1 MNPLHKMQDYLPAA
15 NHGHFSEAVAENV
28 HPASHIRDLMEMPLM
43 RPWRLLL
50 KHVNVK
56 KKRSFF
62 TSKKCQE
69 TAEAETNFNGTI
81 KDTLAKNR
89 SAREIRQDRD
99 HEGGGL
105 GDDGG
110 RLLQGAP
117 RSPRRSTETPERALS
132 ELSQQN
138 TATRSTQ

>member
-1 MNPLHKMQDYLPAA
+1 M
-15 NHGHFSEAVAENV
+15 V
-28 HPASHIRDLMEMPLM
+28 LM

-56 KKRSFF
+56 KKRGCF

-69 TAEAETNFNGTI
+69 TAEAETIFNNTI

-89 SAREIRQDRD
+89 SARETRQDRD

-105 GDDGG
+105 GDHGG
-110 RLLQGAP
+110 RLLQGALP
-117 RSPRRSTETPERALS
+117 IAKKKHR
-132 ELSQQN
+132 N
-138 TATRSTQ
+138 T